1 MKTAIM
7 QPYFFP
13 YIGYFQLINAVDLFV
28 IYDNIKYTK
37 KGWINRNRIGHDNK
51 EVTISLPLKGASDS
65 LDIRDRELA
74 GDFLSAKLLNQIKGA
89 YAAAP
94 YLKQVIPMIE
104 GVMLTPERNLFKF
117 LYQSILTICEYLSI
131 ETRIEISSSLSIDHT
146 LKAQA
151 KVLALCERVGAS
163 VYINA
168 IGGIELYSKDE
179 FANNGIELEFL
190 KSDPFIYKQLNTEFM
205 PWLSIVDVMMFNS
218 VSEIKSYLDSGY
230 RLI

>member
-37 KGWINRNRIGHDNK
+37 KGWINRNKIGHDQR
-51 EVTISLPLKGASDS
+51 EVIISLPIKSASDS
-65 LDIRDRELA
+65 LDVRDRELA
-74 GDFLSAKLLNQIKGA
+74 GDFQSAKLLNQIKGT
-89 YAAAP
+89 YAGAP
-94 YLKQVIPMIE
+94 YFKQVIPMVE
-104 GVMLTPERNLFKF
+104 EVLLVPERNLFKF
-117 LYQSILTICEYLSI
+117 LYQSILAVCEYLNI
-131 ETRIEISSSLSIDHT
+131 GTRIEISSSLSIDHT
-146 LKAQA
+146 LKGHA
-151 KVLALCERVGAS
+151 KVLALCKQLDAT

-179 FANNGIELEFL
+179 FANYGIELKFL
-190 KSDPFIYKQLNTEFM
+190 KSDPFFYKQFNSEFM

-218 VSEIKSYLDSGY
+218 VPEIKSYLDSGY
-230 RLI
+230 QLI